1 MASLTVTIVFSSDSS
16 ARTFGTKKVPP
27 NSVRQMMPVNILR
40 YIVKSPFLEIRAS
53 KLISSRNLVHEIER
67 HSQYQT
73 AWKTT
78 ARKASSFS
86 DLSRLVFFKAATPQ
100 PRVRYPGSGVRRARE
115 GGEPESDS

>member
-78 ARKASSFS
+78 ARKANSFS
-86 DLSRLVFFKAATPQ
+86 DLSRLVFFKPQ
-100 PRVRYPGSGVRRARE
+100 LHRRASSILEAVSAGR
-115 GGEPESDS
+115 G

>member
-16 ARTFGTKKVPP
+16 ARTFGTKKAPP

-73 AWKTT
+73 EWKTT
-78 ARKASSFS
+78 ARKANSFS
-86 DLSRLVFFKAATPQ
+86 DLSRLVFLKAATPP
-100 PRVRYPGSGVRRARE
+100 PRVQYPGSGVRRARE
-115 GGEPESDS
+115 GRGTRK